1 MRDPDARRIAILE
14 TVLVE
19 GQVPVA
25 RLAERLGVSQVTIR
39 KDLDELESRGLIRR
53 ERGCATVASRDDPAS
68 RMALRYAEK
77 RRIAKAAASTVAEGE
92 MVMVEAGSCCTLLA
106 EEIAATRPGTTIVT
120 NSAFT
125 ALRVRRAPHAR
136 VVLLGGDYQ
145 PDSQALVGPVA
156 ELCARQ
162 FYVDTFFSGVNGYT
176 PESGFTGR
184 DLGRAAVVRAMAGR
198 ARRVTVV
205 TEADKFG
212 RRGTVPLLGVHEV
225 SEVFT
230 DARLSP
236 ADHDHLVDQGVTVHT
251 VGVPTPAL
259 GEGLTPGTQGKR

>member
-1 MRDPDARRIAILE
+1 MRDPDPRRLAILE

-53 ERGCATVASRDDPAS
+53 ERGCAAAASRDDPAS

-77 RRIAKAAASTVAEGE
+77 RRIAKAAAATVAEGE
-92 MVMVEAGSCCTLLA
+92 MVMIEAGSCCTLLA

-125 ALRVRRAPHAR
+125 AGRVRHAPHAR

-145 PDSQALVGPVA
+145 PESQALVGPVA
-156 ELCARQ
+156 EMCARQ
-162 FYVDTFFSGVNGYT
+162 FYVDKLFSGTNGFT
-176 PESGFTGR
+176 QEAGFTGR
-184 DLGRAAVVRAMAGR
+184 DLGRAAMVRAMAARSGR
-198 ARRVTVV
+198 VLVV

-212 RRGTVPLLGVHEV
+212 RRGAVPLLAVDEV

-230 DARLSP
+230 DARLSR
-236 ADHDHLVDQGVTVHT
+236 ADHDHLVDRGVTVHT
-251 VGVPTPAL
+251 VDARPQPLVRA
-259 GEGLTPGTQGKR
+259 